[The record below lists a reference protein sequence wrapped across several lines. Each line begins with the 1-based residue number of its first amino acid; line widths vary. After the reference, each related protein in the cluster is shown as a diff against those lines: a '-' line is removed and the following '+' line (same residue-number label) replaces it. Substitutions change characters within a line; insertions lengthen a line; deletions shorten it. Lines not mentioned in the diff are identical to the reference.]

1 MSYPYELDVM
11 LYESYLGVSISSNGG
26 GGGGGGEFDPSDD
39 IDTMLSK
46 GFAVRINNYLIPDE
60 TYGARFDTSEFADYR
75 LEDSFSNAVVG
86 FKYRPNGSSEDAQE
100 LPFYKMGGVED
111 EPLYYALETN
121 NISGGT
127 DNNEIYLISS
137 NEIGSFDWDLQYP
150 LPSYLHN
157 NQMGNATN
165 QETGQLEQNGTLQFT
180 DETHWVC
187 VLDSPKTVYNGSN
200 SFFDLK
206 RVTGTYADW
215 ITSDV
220 VAYDTKGDEVALV
233 DDLALTINFSGIE
246 GEMDIRIDFW
256 YNQEKNMAHGV
267 DPKDDGKD

>member
-1 MSYPYELDVM
+1 MSYPYDLDVM
-11 LYESYLGVSISSNGG
+11 LYETYLGVSLSSSKGG
-26 GGGGGGEFDPSDD
+26 GGGGDFDPNDD

-46 GFAVRINNYLIPDE
+46 GFAVRINNYLSPDE
-60 TYGARFDTSEFADYR
+60 TYGARFDISEFADYR

-100 LPFYKMGGVED
+100 LNFYREGGMDD

-127 DNNEIYLISS
+127 DDNDIYLISF
-137 NEIGSFDWDLQYP
+137 NEIGSFDWNLHYP

-157 NQMGNATN
+157 NQMGNAMN
-165 QETGQLEQNGTLQFT
+165 QETGKVEQNGTLQFT

-187 VLDSPKTVYNGSN
+187 TLSRPLTVYNGAN

-206 RVTGTYADW
+206 RVTGVYGDW
-215 ITSDV
+215 MTSDV
-220 VAYDTKGDEVALV
+220 VAYDAKENEVELV
-233 DDLALTINFSGIE
+233 DDYALTINFGGIE
-246 GEMDIRIDFW
+246 GEWDIRIDFW

-267 DPKDDGKD
+267 DPKDGGKD